1 MFKDELDFMCY
12 TINNISEMN
21 SAYKGINKYID
32 ASLENILYRKQ
43 SDFGMDDNIP
53 VLTYRMKDT
62 FSKFEEEHSRE
73 LRPQLNIKNS
83 SVAVLTQFYDHLK
96 SLGMKISSFETDF

>member
-43 SDFGMDDNIP
+43 SDFRRNNIP

-62 FSKFEEEHSRE
+62 VSKFEEEHSKE

-83 SVAVLTQFYDHLK
+83 SVVVLTQFYDHLK
-96 SLGMKISSFETDF
+96 SLNMEISSFETDF

>member
-32 ASLENILYRKQ
+32 ASLENILYREE
-43 SDFGMDDNIP
+43 SSFDRDEIP

-62 FSKFEEEHSRE
+62 FSKYEEEHSKE

-83 SVAVLTQFYDHLK
+83 SIAVLTQFYDHLK
-96 SLGMKISSFETDF
+96 SIGMKIS